1 MIYRMNIESKM
12 LKFLPKCSSVT
23 SYILC
28 IAIKFI
34 GIFKKARL
42 NEDIRG
48 VESGIHRSRS
58 QKFSI
63 LGYRAFS
70 LLHEQCPLLGAKP
83 CINHLTVINI
93 QPDYN
98 GSCTKTTLIPRVS
111 AIFPSS
117 SARISQCV
125 FTLGEVIVTG
135 QEKSDFGS
143 LRTFNIKLTS
153 PKIVLSTAPP
163 SFLILLHSH
172 YYLMPTSFEFACS
185 ALSDSF
191 SFFLLTGLYK

>member
-1 MIYRMNIESKM
+1 MICRMNIDSKM
-12 LKFLPKCSSVT
+12 LKFLPKCSFVT

-34 GIFKKARL
+34 GIAKKARL

-70 LLHEQCPLLGAKP
+70 RLHEQCPLLGAKP

-125 FTLGEVIVTG
+125 FTFGEVIVTG
-135 QEKSDFGS
+135 QEKSGFGS
-143 LRTFNIKLTS
+143 LRTFNIKFTS
-153 PKIVLSTAPP
+153 PKIVQLPHPHSLFCSIPSTTSCPLHLSLLVLHYQMPLV
-163 SFLILLHSH
+163 SF
-172 YYLMPTSFEFACS
+172 C
-185 ALSDSF
+185 
-191 SFFLLTGLYK
+191 